1 MSFSLFYRKNESN
14 RKKSIAAE
22 VLGGAIN
29 PQQQFTG
36 GMTANQT
43 SFDDSQ
49 IRNQVAYAFKNRS
62 IVTSVPPQF
71 QQQNAMMGM
80 QQQNAMM
87 GMQQQNAMMGMQPM
101 MYGGMGCMPGMG
113 MGMQGMNFGATNF
126 SLEDDDGEERK
137 RKKKKS
143 KSS

>member
-43 SFDDSQ
+43 SFDGSQ

-101 MYGGMGCMPGMG
+101 MYGGTGIQPMMQGMP
-113 MGMQGMNFGATNF
+113 MQGMNWGAANF
-126 SLEDDDGEERK
+126 CMNVSNSEGR
-137 RKKKKS
+137 RHKKKAM
-143 KSS
+143 